1 MNTNTCPICLECVMP
16 GDSMFNTQC
25 CKQDIHSSCMCAH
38 FMKQHNCPLC
48 RATLINTEDEEDDE
62 EDGEDDEDDE
72 EDDDDESTIHI
83 PHDSESFKDANV
95 TISQL
100 SNKLQ
105 SLGYTFEDLLV
116 MHFGGSMHPKD
127 LQNKRFGMKLDEE
140 DTDFPYVFF
149 DEPTSD
155 EIPYPEVGYKHRD
168 NISKNIIERMA
179 TDMTDILSSKIPVD
193 YTVKGVTY
201 AMALM
206 QTL

>member
-1 MNTNTCPICLECVMP
+1 
-16 GDSMFNTQC
+16 
-25 CKQDIHSSCMCAH
+25 
-38 FMKQHNCPLC
+38 
-48 RATLINTEDEEDDE
+48 LINTEDEEDDE